1 VLDRKIRS
9 LASVIIVYM
18 VHIKVIVGSTRQGR
32 FSEKIVPWLETK
44 LTATEGITYEVMDL
58 RDYPLPLYDEPVSP
72 AMVKDGA
79 YANEEVRAFAKK
91 IAEADAFLVIA
102 PEYNHG
108 YTAVLKNAL
117 DSVYA
122 EWNNKAV
129 AFVSYGSVNGGRVV
143 EQLRQV
149 AVELQMAPIRNALH
163 MKGPWFLL
171 DASGNLPEGAL
182 DEYSGAFSG
191 VMTQLLWWGSAL
203 KEARA
208 K

>member
-1 VLDRKIRS
+1 ML
-9 LASVIIVYM
+9 
-18 VHIKVIVGSTRQGR
+18 HIKLIIGSTREGR
-32 FSEKIVPWLETK
+32 FSEKIVPWLETELK
-44 LTATEGITYEVMDL
+44 KIEGISYEVMDL
-58 RDYPLPLYDEPVSP
+58 RDYNMPLYDQPISP
-72 AMVKDGA
+72 AYIQDGA
-79 YANEEVRAFAKK
+79 YANEIVRSFAQK
-91 IAEADAFLVIA
+91 INEADAFLIIA

-129 AFVSYGSVNGGRVV
+129 GFISYGSVNGGRVV

-163 MKGPWFLL
+163 MKGPWLLL
-171 DASGNLPEGAL
+171 DEAGNLPEDSL
-182 DEYSGAFSG
+182 TEYEKTFAG
-191 VMTQLLWWGSAL
+191 VAEQLTWWGNAL
-203 KEARA
+203 KAARNST